1 MKKQVVII
9 IMMLVFVGVAVAQTN
24 TFFTRTGHISFF
36 SKMPMENI
44 EAHNR
49 QVSCMLDISSGSL
62 AYKVLVKSFEFEKSL
77 MQEHFNENYMQ
88 SEKYPKATFDGKIN
102 NISSINFKLDGVYD
116 AEVEGD
122 LEIHGVKKHLVQRG
136 KIEVR
141 GGKIST
147 KATFTVALKDYNIKN
162 DKVQNINENIQ
173 ITVDVT
179 MEPYQRTN

>member
-1 MKKQVVII
+1 MKNTIITVIAA
-9 IMMLVFVGVAVAQTN
+9 LCVTLGATAQNN
-24 TFFTRTGHISFF
+24 TYFTRTGHISFF

-49 QVSCMLDISSGSL
+49 QVSCMFDITTGDV
-62 AYKVLVKSFEFEKSL
+62 AYKVLIKSFEFEKAL

-88 SEKYPKATFDGKIN
+88 SEKFPKASFDGKITN
-102 NISSINFKLDGVYD
+102 LKAINFAKDGVYE
-116 AEVEGD
+116 AEVEGT
-122 LEIHGVKKHLVQRG
+122 LEIHGVKKPIREKG

-147 KATFTVALKDYNIKN
+147 KSIFNVALKDYNIKN
-162 DKVQNINENIQ
+162 DKLENINENIQ

-179 MEPYQRTN
+179 MEPYQR